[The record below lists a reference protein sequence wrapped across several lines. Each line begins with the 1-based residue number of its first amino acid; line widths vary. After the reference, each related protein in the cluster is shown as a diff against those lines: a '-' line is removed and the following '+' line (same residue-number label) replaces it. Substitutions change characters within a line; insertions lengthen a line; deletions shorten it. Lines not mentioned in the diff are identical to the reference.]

1 MMSVEQKRPPPE
13 HPRSRCQNKGRCHVS
28 AGSFRSVLPWPVV
41 ETHGGHAAVT
51 LPKVLQHFKKKRKK
65 RFFKNGVEM
74 KILKQRC
81 SNFVLYVLLAL
92 KHFMSLTLSLSMFS
106 SLSGKLILLSGV
118 GPLWMK
124 TAAAVP

>member
-1 MMSVEQKRPPPE
+1 MEVVAVVHEDVGALVTCAKYR
-13 HPRSRCQNKGRCHVS
+13 RSREEGLFSNV
-28 AGSFRSVLPWPVV
+28 A
-41 ETHGGHAAVT
+41 
-51 LPKVLQHFKKKRKK
+51 KKKRKK